1 MSKNDHT
8 AIPAPKDLG
17 LLTLGVIGVGT
28 SGPIIAASIMPVP
41 SLIFWRNLGGALIML
56 PFALKNGEWK
66 SREER
71 HAILLSSC
79 AGVFLAAHFICF
91 FLAMRFTS
99 VAAGTALAALQPIF
113 TAIYFKTRGGVI
125 PRRAWGGMFIA
136 FLSVL
141 LITGIDFQIS
151 LRNFAGDM
159 LALLG
164 AALAAGY
171 MLIGSKAQQKLSTST
186 YTSACYLTCAI
197 TALLIGLA
205 TGSQFLHFE
214 ARQWWLVIGLIL
226 GAQLLGHTM
235 FNMALRRVSP
245 VFVALIVFFEVPVSA
260 IIAYFWIGQVPPAGI
275 IPGIIGLLV
284 GCGIFV
290 SRAKVVPIND

>member
-1 MSKNDHT
+1 MSKHDHT

-56 PFALKNGEWK
+56 PFAFKNGEWK

-71 HAILLSSC
+71 HSILLSCC

-125 PRRAWGGMFIA
+125 PRRAWSGMFIA

-151 LRNFAGDM
+151 C
-159 LALLG
+159 
-164 AALAAGY
+164 
-171 MLIGSKAQQKLSTST
+171 S
-186 YTSACYLTCAI
+186 
-197 TALLIGLA
+197 
-205 TGSQFLHFE
+205 HF
-214 ARQWWLVIGLIL
+214 W
-226 GAQLLGHTM
+226 AQL
-235 FNMALRRVSP
+235 
-245 VFVALIVFFEVPVSA
+245 
-260 IIAYFWIGQVPPAGI
+260 
-275 IPGIIGLLV
+275 
-284 GCGIFV
+284 
-290 SRAKVVPIND
+290 

>member
-1 MSKNDHT
+1 MSKHDHT

-41 SLIFWRNLGGALIML
+41 SLIFWRNLGGALIMF
-56 PFALKNGEWK
+56 PFAFKNGEWK

-71 HAILLSSC
+71 HSILLSCC

-125 PRRAWGGMFIA
+125 PRRAWSGMFIA

-164 AALAAGY
+164 AALGAGY

-197 TALLIGLA
+197 TALLIALA

-260 IIAYFWIGQVPPAGI
+260 LIAYFWIGQVPPAGI

>member
-1 MSKNDHT
+1 MSKHDHT

-28 SGPIIAASIMPVP
+28 SGPIIAASAMPVP

-197 TALLIGLA
+197 TALLIALA

-260 IIAYFWIGQVPPAGI
+260 LIAFFWIGQVPPAGI

>member
-1 MSKNDHT
+1 
-8 AIPAPKDLG
+8 
-17 LLTLGVIGVGT
+17 
-28 SGPIIAASIMPVP
+28 
-41 SLIFWRNLGGALIML
+41 
-56 PFALKNGEWK
+56 
-66 SREER
+66 
-71 HAILLSSC
+71 
-79 AGVFLAAHFICF
+79 
-91 FLAMRFTS
+91 MRFTS
-99 VAAGTALAALQPIF
+99 VAAGTALAALQPVF

-125 PRRAWGGMFIA
+125 PRRAWGGMLIA

-159 LALLG
+159 FALLG

-186 YTSACYLTCAI
+186 YTSVCYLTCAF
-197 TALLIGLA
+197 TALFIALA

-260 IIAYFWIGQVPPAGI
+260 LIAYFWIGQVPPAGI